1 MTAHMSSSSE
11 RPQVRRSRSRSPGLR
26 HRWSDTSK
34 NACVMGYLCRTF
46 REEPLARQ
54 CVSLTEPSNRR
65 AKNPY
70 MRVPETPLLA
80 LDAGRGSRF
89 GEWQVLVLAN
99 GTPLGSY
106 ETHETILPSRN
117 RVLLNSLSQRGDQRA
132 MRRTNNEKMRP
143 MSRKTRIRC
152 PLPQFVEWALVGS
165 RSLLLDP
172 LRSSLRAG
180 AIRRECKSLAHSP
193 GPPQS
198 ADLTLR
204 RGRTD
209 K

>member
-1 MTAHMSSSSE
+1 
-11 RPQVRRSRSRSPGLR
+11 
-26 HRWSDTSK
+26 
-34 NACVMGYLCRTF
+34 MGSLCRTF
-46 REEPLARQ
+46 REEPLARPW
-54 CVSLTEPSNRR
+54 VSLTEPSNRR

-70 MRVPETPLLA
+70 MRVSETPLLA

-89 GEWQVLVLAN
+89 GEWHAPGLFHRVSSARN
-99 GTPLGSY
+99 TI
-106 ETHETILPSRN
+106 ETILPSRN

-132 MRRTNNEKMRP
+132 MRRTSNEKMRP

-180 AIRRECKSLAHSP
+180 AI
-193 GPPQS
+193 
-198 ADLTLR
+198 
-204 RGRTD
+204 
-209 K
+209 